1 MAVMTFEEWLNYKA
15 LVFGGAPAWFEDATE
30 CENRYRSYREA
41 FDGNCMAAN
50 PMDAALAPQVPEPHV
65 IHHART
71 VVHTRETR
79 VTQPV
84 VARLWTVAVA
94 LLFQVAVLAAPAFA
108 GEQDVVVNGETLSLQ
123 DRATVESVVGPL
135 APGAYW
141 AHDNGDFGREGSD
154 TPRAN
159 IPSIVRQRV
168 MAAQHLWQMQQLLN
182 AMRAQALQ
190 NAMAQRE
197 VHGGYIYGN
206 NFSGGQRYGNGSWSH
221 YNGYSNYGVGG
232 TADGCIYTPNW
243 SNC

>member
-15 LVFGGAPAWFEDATE
+15 LVLGGAPAWFKDATE
-30 CENRYRSYREA
+30 CENRYRSYCAA
-41 FDGNCMAAN
+41 FDGNCTPAN
-50 PMDAALAPQVPEPHV
+50 PMETALSAQIPEPHV
-65 IHHART
+65 IHRVETAAHR
-71 VVHTRETR
+71 REAR
-79 VTQPV
+79 VTRAV
-84 VARLWTVAVA
+84 VARLWIFGVA
-94 LLFQVAVLAAPAFA
+94 LLFQVAILAAPAFA
-108 GEQDVVVNGETLSLQ
+108 GEQDVVVNGETLSHQ
-123 DRATVESVVGPL
+123 DRAVLESVVGPL

-159 IPSIVRQRV
+159 IASIVRQRV
-168 MAAQHLWQMQQLLN
+168 MAAQRVRQMQQLLN

-190 NAMAQRE
+190 NVMRQRE
-197 VHGGYIYGN
+197 VQGGYMYGN
-206 NFSGGQRYGNGSWSH
+206 NFSGGQRYDNGSWSH